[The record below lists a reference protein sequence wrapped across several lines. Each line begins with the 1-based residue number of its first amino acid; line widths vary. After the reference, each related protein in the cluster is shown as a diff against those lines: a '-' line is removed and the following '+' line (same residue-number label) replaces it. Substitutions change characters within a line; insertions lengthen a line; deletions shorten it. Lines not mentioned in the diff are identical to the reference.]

1 MGFNYRTSPKSNPAG
16 FFLTIFL
23 GIAGSILVGFLLYG
37 GRIFDSHL
45 PHFQFVAFGIIGAV
59 FYATLKYISLR
70 AALVALLMLYIM
82 QVITA
87 GSTTFDWLLRD
98 FVYVG
103 GIGFAVHNFAAF
115 TEREL
120 RGWRFGKFLALGLI
134 MAIAY
139 AAITSILCILTRTCI
154 GAALFPSLIKGFLIG
169 GGLGLGLEIA
179 EILSPSSPGKSST
192 VNQ

>member
-1 MGFNYRTSPKSNPAG
+1 MGFQYRSSPKMNPAG
-16 FFLTIFL
+16 FFLSIIL
-23 GIAGSILVGFLLYG
+23 GIAGSMLVGFLLHG
-37 GRIFDSHL
+37 NRIFDTHL
-45 PHFQFVAFGIIGAV
+45 PYFQFIAFGIIGAV

-70 AALVALLMLYIM
+70 AALIVLVILYIL

-87 GSTTFDWLLRD
+87 GSTTFEWLLRD

-120 RGWRFGKFLALGLI
+120 RGWRIGKFLALGLI

-139 AAITSILCILTRTCI
+139 AAMTSILCILTRTCI
-154 GAALFPSLIKGFLIG
+154 GAALFPSLINGFLIG

-179 EILSPSSPGKSST
+179 EFLAPTSHHESK
-192 VNQ
+192 